1 MAGAAGLGLPESAGG
16 GGAPPPTPRA
26 SGAAAGGIPGR
37 VGDWLGESLVV
48 SRAHVGLAAMG
59 LLFLGSCLGR
69 GRGGGG
75 GGRGGVRGGGAA
87 RARAGAPRPPH
98 LRGGEPAE
106 VAPGARRRLRMGSP
120 GPARGFKP
128 APGGFKPQILMF
140 SSSQSGSPVK
150 DSEARRM
157 RHILQARGVPYR
169 EIDVCGSRGAQR
181 HLRTV
186 SGSLET
192 PQLHAGGRLVGFF
205 SRVQE
210 LEDANDLLGELVFDL
225 DDGRST

>member
-16 GGAPPPTPRA
+16 GGAPPPAPRA

>member
-16 GGAPPPTPRA
+16 GGAPPPAPRA

-37 VGDWLGESLVV
+37 VGDWLGEPLVV
-48 SRAHVGLAAMG
+48 SRVHVGLAAVG

-69 GRGGGG
+69 GGGGEGGGG
-75 GGRGGVRGGGAA
+75 GGDGGAA

-98 LRGGEPAE
+98 VRGGEPAE
-106 VAPGARRRLRMGSP
+106 AAPGARRRLRTGSP
-120 GPARGFKP
+120 GPDRSFKP

-169 EIDVCGSRGAQR
+169 EIDVCGSPGAQR